1 MNKIELFMTLKTLK
15 VNIFRKPPGTA
26 NIMVWITIN
35 LDSIIYVRGKKAIN
49 NF

>member
-1 MNKIELFMTLKTLK
+1 MNKIQLFMTLK
-15 VNIFRKPPGTA
+15 VNIFRKPTGTA